1 MRKIMLPSKEQA
13 LILLYEVFEE
23 KMGLNIDY
31 LKLQYQKYKIRKN
44 CGEKLHGFIII
55 MGTEQMFA
63 NNTCNYSDKLI

>member
-31 LKLQYQKYKIRKN
+31 LKL
-44 CGEKLHGFIII
+44 
-55 MGTEQMFA
+55 
-63 NNTCNYSDKLI
+63 